1 MGMMAGGRALVEQ
14 FYNKFNSGDLDEA
27 VELFAPDVV
36 TVEPFLGRAENRD
49 AWRAYGEAF
58 RRACP
63 DARLMLRSVVEGAD
77 RVAVEGTFVGTF
89 TETLNG
95 PTGPVPPT
103 GRAFNVEF
111 ADFFQIRDG
120 RVVAHRVYYDQIDFL
135 GQMGL
140 MPPPAAGAAASQ
152 VS

>member
-1 MGMMAGGRALVEQ
+1 MAGGRALVEQ
-14 FYNKFNSGDLDEA
+14 FYERFSSGDLDGA
-27 VELFAPDVV
+27 VELFAPDVI

-49 AWRAYGEAF
+49 AWQAYGEAF

-63 DARLMLRSVVEGAD
+63 DARLVLRSLVEEGD
-77 RVAVEGTFVGTF
+77 RVAVEGTFRGTF
-89 TETLNG
+89 TETLDG

-111 ADFFQIRDG
+111 ADFFEIGDG

-135 GQMGL
+135 GQLGL
-140 MPPPAAGAAASQ
+140 TPPPNAGSL
-152 VS
+152 ST